1 MLEEEG
7 GALLLVREEGEG
19 PTRFAGIDVVGY
31 CERGREVSNLPR
43 LLELEMS
50 VVFFFFLPMQN
61 DLE

>member
-1 MLEEEG
+1 MLEEEGG

-50 VVFFFFLPMQN
+50 VVFFSFYQCKMI
-61 DLE
+61 